1 MQKGWKVFSHLNGK
15 SRKKL
20 LACLLSISM
29 IPVNGF
35 TVMAATADQGNQ
47 AAVTQ
52 EGTTTPTVTS
62 GISFAAES
70 QNVTVGNFKYYE
82 FQGTQAKD
90 FDKVNFNISDEKAL
104 KIEQKTSKQAGGT
117 EVVKYM
123 PIALKDSGKVTV
135 TATFEKN
142 KKPLDGVSAQL
153 EFNLSKDDKIIP
165 FTSQTMY
172 QVFSGKEEGALT
184 KADLAAKT
192 EINLSDKG
200 LTDTEVAYLQYATGC
215 EKLDLSRNTNI
226 SKIDAL
232 KSMTNLKEI
241 NLEGTKVS
249 TVDRIALIKKDP
261 ITVEKGAKTNDPI
274 LPKGILKGCKDVK
287 YSEEVAAGTTAKL
300 KSIQVQSDGSI
311 SLEAVDTAEAGTT
324 NLKVESTTTP
334 TVFATIPVN
343 VTAKSATTPEFD
355 KNDPNVSV
363 GAFKKQIKLNNLEKD
378 DVVTIT
384 SKDTKILNI
393 RTETAQD
400 GTKTYYLEPKAAGK
414 ATVEAVVVRAGK
426 TYTATI
432 EIQVAAVGKDIIPL
446 TSYKVYDALEAD
458 ANKDGKKEK
467 ADRNNDGMIST
478 EEIKNVKF
486 INLENKDLANAD
498 LAGLSEAVNC
508 KKIDFENNKNITDI
522 SFVKNLKQ
530 LKTLYLRGTSVTD
543 FTALNDLKAQLESLY
558 LPTTASTA
566 TRMSFLSDSLYLKEG
581 QELTIQQFTK
591 GVFVDSKEACT
602 FTSSNLAAVSIT
614 GDKIKAG
621 TKGQMATL
629 TLKAG
634 TTTKTIKVYT
644 TDETGK
650 IPTQAVVL
658 NKTFVT
664 LNPGK
669 TEQLKI
675 TYLPDY
681 ATASIGTVKW
691 TSSNEAVVT
700 VDAAGKLTAKAA
712 GKAIITAIT
721 SDGNVMYCI
730 VTVENI
736 KVSKITITTTTS
748 NKIATGKKVTLKA
761 TVTPSNAYNKGVTWK
776 SSNTKVATV
785 SSSGVVT
792 TKKKMGGKTV
802 TITATAKDG
811 SGKKA
816 SYKIYVKK
824 GIVKKVYISG
834 VKSVKAGKKLYLKGK
849 TSASAGANRT
859 LKWSSSNTKYAKVSS
874 KGTVTTY
881 KAGKKKS
888 VKITARAV
896 DGSGKSKTVTIK
908 IK

>member
-90 FDKVNFNISDEKAL
+90 FDKVNFNISDQTAL
-104 KIEQKTSKQAGGT
+104 KIEQKTFKQADGT

-135 TATFEKN
+135 IATFEKN

-153 EFNLSKDDKIIP
+153 EFNLSKDDNIIP

-200 LTDTEVAYLQYATGC
+200 LTDAEVAYLQYATGC
-215 EKLDLSRNTNI
+215 EKLDLSKNTNV

-249 TVDRIALIKKDP
+249 TADRIALIKKDP

-287 YSEEVAAGTTAKL
+287 YSEEVAAGTTVKL
-300 KSIQVQSDGSI
+300 KSIQVQTDGTI

-334 TVFATIPVN
+334 TVFVTIPVN

-414 ATVEAVVVRAGK
+414 ATVEAVVARAGK

-446 TSYKVYDALEAD
+446 TSYKVYDALETDAD
-458 ANKDGKKEK
+458 KDGKKEK
-467 ADRNNDGMIST
+467 ADANNDGMIST
-478 EEIKNVKF
+478 EEIKNVKS
-486 INLENKDLANAD
+486 INLENKDLTNAD

-508 KKIDFENNKNITDI
+508 EKIDLENNKNITDI
-522 SFVKNLKQ
+522 SFIKNLKQ

-602 FTSSNLAAVSIT
+602 ITSSNTTAVSIT

-691 TSSNEAVVT
+691 TSSNGAVVT

>member
-1 MQKGWKVFSHLNGK
+1 
-15 SRKKL
+15 
-20 LACLLSISM
+20 M

-47 AAVTQ
+47 ATVTQ
-52 EGTTTPTVTS
+52 EGATTPTVTS

-70 QNVTVGNFKYYE
+70 QNITVGNFKYYE

-90 FDKVNFNISDEKAL
+90 FDKVNFNISDQTAL
-104 KIEQKTSKQAGGT
+104 KIEQKTFKQADGT

-142 KKPLDGVSAQL
+142 KKPLEGVSAQL

-530 LKTLYLRGTSVTD
+530 LKTIYLRGTSVTD

-849 TSASAGANRT
+849 TSASSGANRT

>member
-90 FDKVNFNISDEKAL
+90 FDKVNFNISDQTAL
-104 KIEQKTSKQAGGT
+104 KIEQKTFKQADGT

-135 TATFEKN
+135 IATFEKN

-153 EFNLSKDDKIIP
+153 EFNLSKDDNIIP

-200 LTDTEVAYLQYATGC
+200 LTDAEVAYLQYATGC
-215 EKLDLSRNTNI
+215 EKLDLSKNTNV

-249 TVDRIALIKKDP
+249 TADRIALIKKDP

-300 KSIQVQSDGSI
+300 KSIQVQTDGTI

-334 TVFATIPVN
+334 TVFVTIPVN

-414 ATVEAVVVRAGK
+414 ATVEAVVARAGK

-446 TSYKVYDALEAD
+446 TSYKVYDALETDAD
-458 ANKDGKKEK
+458 KDGKKEK
-467 ADRNNDGMIST
+467 ADANNDGMIST
-478 EEIKNVKF
+478 EEIKNVKS
-486 INLENKDLANAD
+486 INLENKDLTNAD

-508 KKIDFENNKNITDI
+508 EKIDLENNKNITDI
-522 SFVKNLKQ
+522 SFIKNLKQ

-602 FTSSNLAAVSIT
+602 ITSSNTTAVSIT

-691 TSSNEAVVT
+691 TSSNGAVVT

-748 NKIATGKKVTLKA
+748 NKIATAKKVTLKA

-881 KAGKKKS
+881 KAGKKKT

>member
-70 QNVTVGNFKYYE
+70 QNVTMGSFKYYE

-90 FDKVNFNISDEKAL
+90 FDKVNFNISDPAL
-104 KIEQKTSKQAGGT
+104 KIEQKTFKQADGT

-153 EFNLSKDDKIIP
+153 EFNLSKDDNVIP

-172 QVFSGKEEGALT
+172 QVFSGKEEGVLT
-184 KADLAAKT
+184 KSDLAAKT

-215 EKLDLSRNTNI
+215 EKLDLSKNTNV

-241 NLEGTKVS
+241 NLEDTKVS
-249 TVDRIALIKKDP
+249 TADRIALIKKDP

-287 YSEEVAAGTTAKL
+287 YSEEVATGTTAKL
-300 KSIQVQSDGSI
+300 KSVQIQADGSI

-334 TVFATIPVN
+334 TASATIPVN
-343 VTAKSATTPEFD
+343 VTAQSATTPEFD

-393 RTETAQD
+393 RTETTQD

-414 ATVEAVVVRAGK
+414 ATVEAVVARVGK

-458 ANKDGKKEK
+458 AN
-467 ADRNNDGMIST
+467 NDGMIST
-478 EEIKNVKF
+478 EEIKNVKS
-486 INLENKDLANAD
+486 INLENKDLTNAD
-498 LAGLSEAVNC
+498 LVGLSEAVNC
-508 KKIDFENNKNITDI
+508 TKIDLENNKNITDI
-522 SFVKNLKQ
+522 SFIKNLKQ

-581 QELTIQQFTK
+581 QELTIQQLTK

-602 FTSSNLAAVSIT
+602 ITSSNVAAVSIT

-700 VDAAGKLTAKAA
+700 VDAAGKLTAKTA
-712 GKAIITAIT
+712 GKAIITAVT

-824 GIVKKVYISG
+824 GVVKKVYISG

-849 TSASAGANRT
+849 TRASSGANRT

-888 VKITARAV
+888 VKITAKAV

>member
-90 FDKVNFNISDEKAL
+90 FDKVNFNISDQTAL
-104 KIEQKTSKQAGGT
+104 KIEQKTFKQADGT

-142 KKPLDGVSAQL
+142 KKPLDGVSAQF
-153 EFNLSKDDKIIP
+153 EFNLSKDDNIIP

-215 EKLDLSRNTNI
+215 EKLDLSKNTNI

-287 YSEEVAAGTTAKL
+287 YSEEVVAGTTAKL

-334 TVFATIPVN
+334 TIPVN

-384 SKDTKILNI
+384 SKDAKILNI

-414 ATVEAVVVRAGK
+414 ATVEAVVARAGK

-458 ANKDGKKEK
+458 AN
-467 ADRNNDGMIST
+467 NDGMIST
-478 EEIKNVKF
+478 EEIKNVKTGQ
-486 INLENKDLANAD
+486 ITYAVRDTHIDDKEIHEGDIMGIGDHEILAV
-498 LAGLSEAVNC
+498 G
-508 KKIDFENNKNITDI
+508 
-522 SFVKNLKQ
+522 
-530 LKTLYLRGTSVTD
+530 
-543 FTALNDLKAQLESLY
+543 
-558 LPTTASTA
+558 
-566 TRMSFLSDSLYLKEG
+566 KE
-581 QELTIQQFTK
+581 IQ
-591 GVFVDSKEACT
+591 D
-602 FTSSNLAAVSIT
+602 
-614 GDKIKAG
+614 
-621 TKGQMATL
+621 
-629 TLKAG
+629 
-634 TTTKTIKVYT
+634 
-644 TDETGK
+644 
-650 IPTQAVVL
+650 
-658 NKTFVT
+658 VT
-664 LNPGK
+664 LETIALMDADDAELITVYYGEDTK
-669 TEQLKI
+669 AEDAEKLEQALTEK
-675 TYLPDY
+675 YPSCDVEVY
-681 ATASIGTVKW
+681 AGGQPIYYY
-691 TSSNEAVVT
+691 VV
-700 VDAAGKLTAKAA
+700 
-712 GKAIITAIT
+712 
-721 SDGNVMYCI
+721 S
-730 VTVENI
+730 VE
-736 KVSKITITTTTS
+736 
-748 NKIATGKKVTLKA
+748 
-761 TVTPSNAYNKGVTWK
+761 
-776 SSNTKVATV
+776 
-785 SSSGVVT
+785 
-792 TKKKMGGKTV
+792 
-802 TITATAKDG
+802 
-811 SGKKA
+811 
-816 SYKIYVKK
+816 
-824 GIVKKVYISG
+824 
-834 VKSVKAGKKLYLKGK
+834 
-849 TSASAGANRT
+849 
-859 LKWSSSNTKYAKVSS
+859 
-874 KGTVTTY
+874 
-881 KAGKKKS
+881 
-888 VKITARAV
+888 
-896 DGSGKSKTVTIK
+896 
-908 IK
+908 